1 MVNQSRNPSIL
12 VDHEFEL
19 YDRIKTLSRQ
29 LNERRKEFFESFI
42 DEMC

>member
-1 MVNQSRNPSIL
+1 MVNQSRRNPSTL
-12 VDHEFEL
+12 GHEFEL
-19 YDRIKTLSRQ
+19 YDRNKTLSRQ